1 MQSCNNYFSQK
12 PSNLKYHKC
21 TFSFST
27 VNYKI
32 TSFSAPNSFSFL
44 PYHFYKLIFFTK
56 FVTFIAIPIKWC
68 WFLKRATYCFSNH
81 LSFLFTYFK
90 QAHNRSTCIC
100 VCVCV
105 CVRDDK
111 ASALSS
117 QRGAQV
123 RSSEN
128 TADKDDVHASEPLRH
143 RDTNTSEQHF
153 EVWLNTQNSLFYPN
167 ESGRLRHQTHR
178 GWGVMFSCKW
188 RSAASLESAAG
199 VSWLFWFCVIMYYPL
214 ESCLFLCVNWM

>member
-32 TSFSAPNSFSFL
+32 TSFSASNSFSFL

-81 LSFLFTYFK
+81 LSFLFTYFE

-105 CVRDDK
+105 CVYGMIKRARSPLSEGLRYGPQRTRRIK
-111 ASALSS
+111 TTFTQAS
-117 QRGAQV
+117 
-123 RSSEN
+123 RSATVTQTHPSN
-128 TADKDDVHASEPLRH
+128 ISRCDSTPKTASFIQTRAGGSG
-143 RDTNTSEQHF
+143 TSRTEA
-153 EVWLNTQNSLFYPN
+153 EVWCSHVNGGQ
-167 ESGRLRHQTHR
+167 RH
-178 GWGVMFSCKW
+178 
-188 RSAASLESAAG
+188 L
-199 VSWLFWFCVIMYYPL
+199 
-214 ESCLFLCVNWM
+214 